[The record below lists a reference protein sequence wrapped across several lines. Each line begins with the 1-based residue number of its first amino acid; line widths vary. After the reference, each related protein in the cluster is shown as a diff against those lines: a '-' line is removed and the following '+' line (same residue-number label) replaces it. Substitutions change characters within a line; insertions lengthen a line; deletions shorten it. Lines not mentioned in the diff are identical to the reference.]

1 MNAVSHPLYI
11 LIALCCFV
19 ILLTAYA
26 AAKKTPATKSLLFM
40 LLFLIFEAGGAIMMS
55 LKIKPGAVFW
65 FYIFQLF
72 SFSVAVLLY
81 FFVCGF
87 LEKRGWMLKLVWSLG
102 TAVIFLLAP
111 FGVFASAIPI
121 ANTEGLFQ
129 FVPKWPIYIAAAFYL
144 CIILSSLKLLLECAV
159 RNGLRMPGLIYIIIG
174 TVILLLGKGATF
186 IPGTTIA
193 WSVLAGILLAVLLT
207 ISLYKKNVIHF
218 TVLMWRCATL
228 AVAALLCVAV
238 SLFLVAPLTGFMTDN
253 FPINSSGAVAAAIV
267 VFSAVI
273 GISYSLIN
281 RLVDNLF
288 SGNRQ
293 RSSLLNSFS
302 DIAARSL
309 SMDEIM
315 DELVSIISS
324 EISVHKVFICLPEKG
339 SYVPRHSSGVI
350 KNHSFTIA
358 ADSPCIKYLLEFS
371 SHIAISEFMR
381 TPYYLSLW
389 ESEKELLDNLN
400 LTNIIA
406 LKAQNEISGIIL
418 LSSQEPGGSLNLSQI
433 EFLTSLS
440 SIASIAVKNA
450 SLYERVF
457 REARIDSLTN
467 VFNYK
472 YFSERMSS
480 EFQACKEDSIALMF
494 VDLDDFKLYNQLYG
508 SVDGDYVLK
517 ETANIIRRC
526 IGEGCTVYRYSGKV
540 FALLL
545 PHFDGREATA
555 LANEIQL
562 QISLINSTPD
572 RDDKKTITVSCGICV
587 SPFSASTARE
597 LIENADLAVYNA
609 KTTGK
614 SKIVLFKGTTPSLQR
629 ISDRAMDIVE
639 RIKGRSDST
648 YRTHSPT
655 IFALTAAIDAKD
667 HYTYNHSLNV
677 ARYASILATAAG
689 LSEDQVGII
698 YEAALLHDIGKI
710 SIPESILSKAS
721 SLTIEEFSLMRNHVN
736 NSIDII
742 RHLPSMDYLIPVV
755 VGHHERWD
763 GKGYPRGISSE
774 EIPITARCLAIADS
788 FDAMTTSRPY
798 RGVMSTE
805 YAARQIE
812 DNAGTQFDPLLA
824 HVFVNLIKQG
834 EILPYQTSS
843 EDMETTAAA
852 GS

>member
-11 LIALCCFV
+11 FIALCFFAV
-19 ILLTAYA
+19 LLAAFA
-26 AAKKTPATKSLLFM
+26 AAKKTTAVKALLFM
-40 LLFLIFEAGGAIMMS
+40 LLCLIAEAGAAILMG
-55 LKIKPGAVFW
+55 LRINPGAAFW
-65 FYIFQLF
+65 FYIYHLA
-72 SFSVAVLLY
+72 SFSAAVLLY

-87 LEKRGWMLKLVWSLG
+87 LEKRGWLLKLAWSLG
-102 TAVIFLLAP
+102 TAVIFILAP
-111 FGVFASAIPI
+111 FGVFASAAPASGAGSLLRFI
-121 ANTEGLFQ
+121 
-129 FVPKWPIYIAAAFYL
+129 PKWPVYIASAFYL
-144 CIILSSLKLLLECAV
+144 CIILSSLKLLLEYSV
-159 RNGLRMPGLIYIIIG
+159 NKGFHGMIYAIAG
-174 TVILLLGKGATF
+174 TVILLFGKAATL
-186 IPGTTIA
+186 IPGGAVT
-193 WSVLAGILLAVLLT
+193 WSIVAGILLSVLLT
-207 ISLYKKNVIHF
+207 ISLYKKDIINF
-218 TVLMWRCATL
+218 SALMWRSAVL
-228 AVAALLCVAV
+228 VVAALLCAVV
-238 SLFLVAPLTGFMTDN
+238 SLFLVKPLTGFIEGN
-253 FPINSSGAVAAAIV
+253 FPLNSSEAAAAAIV
-267 VFSAVI
+267 VFSAAI
-273 GISYSLIN
+273 GIAYSVVN
-281 RLVDNLF
+281 RLLDTLF
-288 SGNRQ
+288 SGNKK

-302 DIAARSL
+302 EIAARSL
-309 SMDEIM
+309 SMSEIM

-324 EISVHKVFICLPEKG
+324 EISVNDVFICLPEKE
-339 SYVPRHSSGVI
+339 SFIPRHSTGVL
-350 KNHSFTIA
+350 KNLSFTIA
-358 ADSPCIKYLLEFS
+358 GDSPCIKYLSDCGTHF
-371 SHIAISEFMR
+371 AVNEFMR
-381 TPYYLSLW
+381 TPYYLSMW
-389 ESEKELLDNLN
+389 ESEKELLENLN
-400 LTNIIA
+400 ITNIVA
-406 LKAQNEISGIIL
+406 LKSQNDISGIIL
-418 LSSQEPGGSLNLSQI
+418 LSSKEPGVALNPSQI

-440 SIASIAVKNA
+440 SIASISVKNA

-467 VFNYK
+467 VYNYK
-472 YFSERMSS
+472 YFSERIAD
-480 EFQACKEDSIALMF
+480 EFQACKDDSIALMF

-517 ETANIIRRC
+517 EVAGILRRC
-526 IGEGCTVYRYSGKV
+526 TGEGCSVFRYSGKV

-545 PHFDGREATA
+545 PHFDGREATS
-555 LANEIQL
+555 LASEIQR
-562 QISLINSTPD
+562 QISLINDTPE
-572 RDDKKTITVSCGICV
+572 RRDKKTITASCGICV
-587 SPFSASTARE
+587 SPFSASTAKE
-597 LIENADLAVYNA
+597 LIENANLAVYNA

-689 LSEDQVGII
+689 LSEEQVGIV

-710 SIPESILSKAS
+710 SIPESILSKTS

-774 EIPITARCLAIADS
+774 EIPIAARCLAIADS
-788 FDAMTTSRPY
+788 FDAMTTKRPY
-798 RGVMSTE
+798 RGAMSTE

-824 HVFVNLIKQG
+824 HIFVNLIRQG

-843 EDMETTAAA
+843 EDLETAVASA
-852 GS
+852 GT